1 MIQRSIEDP
10 LLWIACRRHVL
21 ELYLGVVWKV
31 CFGKSKAPAD
41 ALCEVLSDF
50 IDEEGLPDS
59 LDAENSP
66 HVLTF
71 DATDDLLSE
80 QKKRLED
87 LATHLDGEKVGSK
100 AKPRNDYGSMW
111 GLVKVQL
118 YIFEIL

>member
-1 MIQRSIEDP
+1 M
-10 LLWIACRRHVL
+10 L
-21 ELYLGVVWKV
+21 ELYLGVVWKT

-50 IDEEGLPDS
+50 IDEEGLPQCLEAES
-59 LDAENSP
+59 SPYVLKIDAKDN
-66 HVLTF
+66 
-71 DATDDLLSE
+71 LLSK

-111 GLVKVQL
+111 GLVKVQ
-118 YIFEIL
+118 